1 MATNL
6 TTEEFLQ
13 AKGTVVDVRS
23 PSEHA
28 QGRIPGSVNLPLFSD
43 EERAEVGT
51 LYKKLGRQ
59 PSVQR
64 GLELV
69 GPRLAQMG
77 QQLLDLSSTS
87 QGELRLHCWRGGMR
101 SASVA
106 WLAETLDL
114 EVLLLKGGYKY
125 FRRWVLGR
133 FERSWPIRLLGGG
146 TGCGKTDVLIALAE
160 AGGAMVDLEGLANHR
175 GSSFG
180 GLGQQP
186 QPSSEQFENRL
197 AMALEQQRG
206 CAAPI
211 WVEAE
216 SAQIGRCRL
225 PQALFKQMQQAPVV
239 VLQRPTEE
247 RVAALVD
254 VYGPQDIGGL
264 LDATE
269 RLQRRLGPQ
278 RTLEATTCIKTGDLA
293 GACKVILEYYDR
305 CYDHELSRRAPP
317 LATIEVSGLAPNQVA
332 EQLMALKSA

>member
-1 MATNL
+1 
-6 TTEEFLQ
+6 
-13 AKGTVVDVRS
+13 
-23 PSEHA
+23 
-28 QGRIPGSVNLPLFSD
+28 
-43 EERAEVGT
+43 
-51 LYKKLGRQ
+51 
-59 PSVQR
+59 
-64 GLELV
+64 
-69 GPRLAQMG
+69 
-77 QQLLDLSSTS
+77 
-87 QGELRLHCWRGGMR
+87 
-101 SASVA
+101 
-106 WLAETLDL
+106 
-114 EVLLLKGGYKY
+114 
-125 FRRWVLGR
+125 
-133 FERSWPIRLLGGG
+133 
-146 TGCGKTDVLIALAE
+146 
-160 AGGAMVDLEGLANHR
+160 MVDLEGLANHR

-197 AMALEQQRG
+197 AVALEQQRG

-278 RTLEATTCIKTGDLA
+278 RTLEATTCIKT
-293 GACKVILEYYDR
+293 VI
-305 CYDHELSRRAPP
+305 
-317 LATIEVSGLAPNQVA
+317 
-332 EQLMALKSA
+332 

>member
-1 MATNL
+1 MAATL
-6 TTEEFLQ
+6 AIEAFLS
-13 AKGTVVDVRS
+13 ASGPIVDVRS

-28 QGRIPGSVNLPLFSD
+28 QGRIPGAMNVPLFSD

-51 LYKKLGRQ
+51 LYKQSGRRE
-59 PSVQR
+59 SIQR

-69 GPRLAQMG
+69 GPKLAQMG
-77 QQLLDLSSTS
+77 QQLCELSAG
-87 QGELRLHCWRGGMR
+87 QPEPLRLHCWRGGMR

-114 EVLLLKGGYKY
+114 DVVLLDGGYKS
-125 FRRWVLGR
+125 FRRWVLQR
-133 FERSWPIRLLGGG
+133 FEEPWPIQLLGGG

-180 GLGQQP
+180 ALGQPP
-186 QPSSEQFENRL
+186 QPSSEHFENCL
-197 AMALEQQRG
+197 ALALERQRG
-206 CAAPI
+206 RSPL
-211 WVEAE
+211 WLEAE

-225 PQALFKQMQQAPVV
+225 PHRLFEQMQQAPVV

-247 RVAALVD
+247 RIAALVD
-254 VYGPQDIGGL
+254 VYGPQDTNGL
-264 LDATE
+264 LQATE

-278 RTLEATTCIKTGDLA
+278 RTLEATTCISQGDLA
-293 GACKVILEYYDR
+293 GACRVILEYYDR

-317 LATIEVSGLAPNQVA
+317 LATLEVGGQSPDHVA
-332 EQLMALKSA
+332 KQLLLLKPA

>member
-6 TTEEFLQ
+6 TIEAFLQ

-51 LYKKLGRQ
+51 LYKKSGRRR
-59 PSVQR
+59 SVQH

-77 QQLLDLSSTS
+77 QQLLDLSASS

-114 EVLLLKGGYKY
+114 NVLLLEGGYKH
-125 FRRWVLGR
+125 FRHWVLQR
-133 FERSWPIRLLGGG
+133 FELSWPIRLLGGG
-146 TGCGKTDVLIALAE
+146 TGCGKTDVLMALAE
-160 AGGAMVDLEGLANHR
+160 AGGSMVDLEGLANHR

-180 GLGQQP
+180 ALGQPP

-197 AMALEQQRG
+197 ALALEQQRG
-206 CAAPI
+206 REPI

-239 VLQRPTEE
+239 VLQRPTQE

-278 RTLEATTCIKTGDLA
+278 RTLEATTCIRNGDLP
-293 GACKVILEYYDR
+293 GACRVILEYYDR
-305 CYDHELSRRAPP
+305 CYDHELSRRPPP
-317 LATIEVSGLAPNQVA
+317 LATIEVAGFAPRQVA
-332 EQLMALKSA
+332 EQLLALDAA